1 MGILSSF
8 FDVVAGVS
16 ILAGRSSLLDTSLTT
31 IAGRN
36 LTVRGA
42 LGLSFLSIGFINL
55 VATSRKQK
63 KIERLTKDAETFGAE
78 NGLTINKNDIEKL
91 YITGGR
97 YGGECFLVLE
107 DGKTIKIS
115 DRDLLTLLKMSN
127 RKSFGIEKMRKYHKV
142 VGKEFMGA
150 ETFGA
155 EREIHQLITF
165 GGNGEASTL
174 VFQNPDD
181 IKDYLYYG
189 LYGFE
194 NLMDEKWYID
204 DDSAEELNKKNFDKK
219 TKNMS
224 IDEVIRYLHFSEV
237 YYMKTLVDLD
247 KDFLVDGRDGG
258 IVQASFKGDRTGFGA
273 ETFSAHF
280 RIPKSDLRL
289 IPNPDGSGGF
299 IVDIDIDSMMEIE
312 KERKERQRI
321 QRNKRAKERREMKK
335 YLRSQGLTEE
345 EIKNYMKDLARE
357 RRYRVAETFNAPA
370 AVMRTYKGR
379 KSPSISAKSVK
390 VGTRKR
396 GNDGKMWQV
405 RSVKS
410 RGKRTQRWFKD

>member
-55 VATSRKQK
+55 VATSRKQR
-63 KIERLTKDAETFGAE
+63 KIERLTKDAESFGAE
-78 NGLTINKNDIEKL
+78 Q
-91 YITGGR
+91 
-97 YGGECFLVLE
+97 
-107 DGKTIKIS
+107 
-115 DRDLLTLLKMSN
+115 
-127 RKSFGIEKMRKYHKV
+127 
-142 VGKEFMGA
+142 
-150 ETFGA
+150 
-155 EREIHQLITF
+155 EIHQLIIYDE
-165 GGNGEASTL
+165 GRADTL
-174 VFQNPDD
+174 VFENPDD
-181 IKDYLYYG
+181 IKDYLYDG

-204 DDSAEELNKKNFDKK
+204 DDRAAELNRKNFDAK

-224 IDEVIRYLHFSEV
+224 IDEVIKFLHFNEV

-247 KDFLVDGRDGG
+247 KDFRVNSEDGG
-258 IVQASFKGDRTGFGA
+258 IHQAAFKDDNHGYGA

-280 RIPKSDLRL
+280 RIPKSELRL

-299 IVDIDIDSMMEIE
+299 IADIDMDSIMEIE

-335 YLRSQGLTEE
+335 HLRSQGLTEE
-345 EIKNYMKDLARE
+345 EIKDFMKDLARE